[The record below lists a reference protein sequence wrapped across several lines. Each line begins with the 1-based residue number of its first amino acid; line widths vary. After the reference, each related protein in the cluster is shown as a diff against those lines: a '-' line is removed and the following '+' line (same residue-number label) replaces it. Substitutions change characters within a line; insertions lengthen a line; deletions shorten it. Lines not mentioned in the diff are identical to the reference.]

1 MSDRTSAATQIGQL
15 GVRLR
20 DRRRALGLTQEEVAE
35 LAETTQ
41 RFVSTLETG
50 KSTVRLDKV
59 VDVADVLGLMICL
72 QDRDDGR
79 MRAAGIPSEK

>member
-1 MSDRTSAATQIGQL
+1 MSDRTSAATEIGQL
-15 GVRLR
+15 GAQLR
-20 DRRRALGLTQEEVAE
+20 ERRRTLGLTQEEVAV

-59 VDVADVLGLMICL
+59 VDVANVLGLRLCL
-72 QDRDDGR
+72 QDHDDRRIRSVG
-79 MRAAGIPSEK
+79 MQAAL